1 CRRRRWARRRWRLE
15 RGRQCTGWGASGQ
28 QSVSVVHRRDRLA
41 AFHSLYQVTLAAGG
55 RGEGRGSERAG
66 RGGGQ
71 GGGQGAE
78 GEGGAGREGG
88 KAGGARAEGGE
99 GGDGGGTLQNE
110 EHPRRGTQAGRAGGR
125 RNAEMLELSGVE
137 RGRGGAPVVRTAR
150 KEGVEAP
157 KQMVRKDEQNT
168 NEGNSRSWTGRRRS
182 GDYETRGGRDSKDS
196 LPDARDA
203 FLIEHLCSGL
213 DGPSCPIKAS
223 KWPSWIFTDGPIR
236 LGFTPAHT
244 LAVPQTAAM
253 SGQPAPTKRA
263 LRSNSTTKTVVNLG
277 LNPEPKPA
285 RVTKARKGKT
295 AAEAAD
301 TTAVQEGKKSRK
313 KVVGKAV
320 QLPSNP
326 TPLNEQD
333 VERNKDKKLTPKPA
347 PPPSNPSPD
356 DEDEEDLLPNVNS
369 RGHTPYDKGM
379 AFSAAPRAV
388 GTFQRQPHTLVPV
401 LPPTTNDNNNNN
413 NNNTESNFSDSE
425 KERQKAE
432 HQHNE
437 IARQVPWEGVYV
449 SEEEE
454 EAEAM
459 KEYQQDAR
467 GEGRRRRKRRVT
479 DDEHGEHDSD
489 ADQDD
494 ADEPE
499 PDDDAQEP
507 DDDDPTCPPPWEI
520 KPGPLSAA
528 GVNKALAARQAYHNI
543 LREVARDDG
552 KKVSAVLKA
561 IGETTKLGRKTN
573 PWNAFHMQEWSRN
586 PQPKGMSK
594 KEYHEVVRAKYR
606 ELFAHLSEDDA
617 KDPGARAA
625 CVADLMFWYSEATTV
640 MLDDQKAND
649 RGHAMLTKSTVTANT
664 RDIEICG
671 YAIDPFTDNAIIWG
685 GGQFF
690 SGVYARFKD
699 AIKRE
704 LSDIK
709 AMHQYRVVAMESRD
723 AAARGIDHPI
733 IIDFAQTSTEKNH
746 RDTRRRLLHKMFL
759 NDILAWSNLRLLSD
773 IALAQR
779 GDNLV
784 PPKDMSWKWLDMA
797 IKLRL
802 RIVEWPVELKLV
814 YPRPGFAI
822 ANIKDAAAMK
832 VMVVAMKARY
842 LGTEDAVEE
851 DTPRIV
857 SWTEEECDLPL
868 TDMLDVPLVVCA
880 DGSILLQAH
889 ALKDLLKR
897 VARKG
902 KRKASDREESEDD
915 GDNGNDNEDDDSD
928 APEVSN
934 KRKAPEQTG
943 RTPAASGSTSN
954 AASGSNGAGSQ
965 SAPSGASGLTCRY
978 INGEDVSESF
988 VGTVVKYH
996 GEPTRIQR
1004 QTQVW
1009 TAGSWRA
1016 LPKGLGVA
1024 VSEDAEPHSENFAKS
1039 PIPIRNTTA
1048 NIPIRKLLRI
1058 GSGEERGASAGAAE
1072 NK

>member
-1 CRRRRWARRRWRLE
+1 M
-15 RGRQCTGWGASGQ
+15 GQ
-28 QSVSVVHRRDRLA
+28 SYD
-41 AFHSLYQVTLAAGG
+41 
-55 RGEGRGSERAG
+55 
-66 RGGGQ
+66 
-71 GGGQGAE
+71 
-78 GEGGAGREGG
+78 
-88 KAGGARAEGGE
+88 K
-99 GGDGGGTLQNE
+99 
-110 EHPRRGTQAGRAGGR
+110 
-125 RNAEMLELSGVE
+125 
-137 RGRGGAPVVRTAR
+137 RT
-150 KEGVEAP
+150 
-157 KQMVRKDEQNT
+157 
-168 NEGNSRSWTGRRRS
+168 
-182 GDYETRGGRDSKDS
+182 
-196 LPDARDA
+196 
-203 FLIEHLCSGL
+203 
-213 DGPSCPIKAS
+213 
-223 KWPSWIFTDGPIR
+223 IR

-244 LAVPQTAAM
+244 LAVPQTAAI

-263 LRSNSTTKTVVNLG
+263 LRSNSTAKTVVNLG

-313 KVVGKAV
+313 KVVGKAA

-369 RGHTPYDKGM
+369 RGHTPYDEGHGL
-379 AFSAAPRAV
+379 FRSPTPQLGHSSASPAHS
-388 GTFQRQPHTLVPV
+388 FQYSRSSTPVDLNKLKPHDD
-401 LPPTTNDNNNNN
+401 ND
-413 NNNTESNFSDSE
+413 TESNFSDSE
-425 KERQKAE
+425 KERRKAE

-459 KEYQQDAR
+459 KEYQQDTR
-467 GEGRRRRKRRVT
+467 GEGRRRRKRRAT
-479 DDEHGEHDSD
+479 DDEHGEHNSD

-494 ADEPE
+494 ADEQE
-499 PDDDAQEP
+499 SDDDAQEP
-507 DDDDPTCPPPWEI
+507 DDDDPTCLPPWEI

-528 GVNKALAARQAYHNI
+528 GVKKALAARQAYHNI
-543 LREVARDDG
+543 LREVAREDG

-561 IGETTKLGRKTN
+561 IGERTKLGRKTN
-573 PWNAFHMQEWSRN
+573 PWNAFQMQERSRN
-586 PQPKGMSK
+586 PPPKGMSK
-594 KEYHEVVRAKYR
+594 KEYHEVVRTKYR

-617 KDPGARAA
+617 KDPGAQAA
-625 CVADLMFWYSEATTV
+625 CVADLMSWYSEATTV
-640 MLDDQKAND
+640 MLDD
-649 RGHAMLTKSTVTANT
+649 RGHAMLTKSTVTVNT

-709 AMHQYRVVAMESRD
+709 AMHQVVAMGSRD
-723 AAARGIDHPI
+723 AAAHGIDHPI

-746 RDTRRRLLHKMFL
+746 RDTRR
-759 NDILAWSNLRLLSD
+759 LAWSNLRLLSD
-773 IALAQR
+773 VALAQR
-779 GDNLV
+779 GNNLV

-832 VMVVAMKARY
+832 VMVAAMKARY

-851 DTPRIV
+851 DTLRIV

-868 TDMLDVPLVVCA
+868 TDMLDVPLVVCT

-889 ALKDLLKR
+889 ASKDLLKR

-902 KRKASDREESEDD
+902 KHKASDREESEDD
-915 GDNGNDNEDDDSD
+915 GDNGNDNEDDNSD

-943 RTPAASGSTSN
+943 RSGKHPRTIGPNTAHNAIAPAASGSTSN

-978 INGEDVSESF
+978 INGEDISESF

-1016 LPKGLGVA
+1016 LPKGLGVT
-1024 VSEDAEPHSENFAKS
+1024 VSKDAEPHCE
-1039 PIPIRNTTA
+1039 
-1048 NIPIRKLLRI
+1048 LLWFYI
-1058 GSGEERGASAGAAE
+1058 GLFDD
-1072 NK
+1072 

>member
-1 CRRRRWARRRWRLE
+1 
-15 RGRQCTGWGASGQ
+15 
-28 QSVSVVHRRDRLA
+28 
-41 AFHSLYQVTLAAGG
+41 
-55 RGEGRGSERAG
+55 
-66 RGGGQ
+66 
-71 GGGQGAE
+71 
-78 GEGGAGREGG
+78 
-88 KAGGARAEGGE
+88 
-99 GGDGGGTLQNE
+99 
-110 EHPRRGTQAGRAGGR
+110 
-125 RNAEMLELSGVE
+125 
-137 RGRGGAPVVRTAR
+137 
-150 KEGVEAP
+150 
-157 KQMVRKDEQNT
+157 
-168 NEGNSRSWTGRRRS
+168 
-182 GDYETRGGRDSKDS
+182 
-196 LPDARDA
+196 
-203 FLIEHLCSGL
+203 
-213 DGPSCPIKAS
+213 
-223 KWPSWIFTDGPIR
+223 
-236 LGFTPAHT
+236 
-244 LAVPQTAAM
+244 M

-295 AAEAAD
+295 AAEAAA
-301 TTAVQEGKKSRK
+301 AVESY
-313 KVVGKAV
+313 A
-320 QLPSNP
+320 
-326 TPLNEQD
+326 LNEQD

-356 DEDEEDLLPNVNS
+356 DDEDEEDLLPNVNS
-369 RGHTPYDKGM
+369 RGHTPYDEGHGL
-379 AFSAAPRAV
+379 FRSPTPQLGHSSASPAHSFHPR
-388 GTFQRQPHTLVPV
+388 HDD
-401 LPPTTNDNNNNN
+401 NDNDND
-413 NNNTESNFSDSE
+413 TESNFSDSE
-425 KERQKAE
+425 KERRKAE

-437 IARQVPWEGVYV
+437 ITRQVPWEGVYV

-459 KEYQQDAR
+459 KEYQQDMR
-467 GEGRRRRKRRVT
+467 GEGRRRQKRRAT

-489 ADQDD
+489 ADQDN
-494 ADEPE
+494 ADE
-499 PDDDAQEP
+499 QEP

-552 KKVSAVLKA
+552 KKVSAVLEA

-573 PWNAFHMQEWSRN
+573 PWNTFQMQERSRN

-617 KDPGARAA
+617 KDPGVRAA
-625 CVADLMFWYSEATTV
+625 CIADLMSWYSEAITV
-640 MLDDQKAND
+640 MLDDQ
-649 RGHAMLTKSTVTANT
+649 KSTVTANT

-699 AIKRE
+699 TIKRE

-709 AMHQYRVVAMESRD
+709 AMHQVVAMESRD
-723 AAARGIDHPI
+723 AAARRIDHPI

-746 RDTRRRLLHKMFL
+746 RDTRRRLLRKMFL
-759 NDILAWSNLRLLSD
+759 NDIHV
-773 IALAQR
+773 ALAQR

-797 IKLRL
+797 IKLCL

-832 VMVVAMKARY
+832 VMVAAMKARY

-889 ALKDLLKR
+889 ASKDLLKC

-943 RTPAASGSTSN
+943 RSGKRPRTIGPNTAQNAIAPAASGSNS
-954 AASGSNGAGSQ
+954 AGSQ
-965 SAPSGASGLTCRY
+965 SAPSGASGLMCRY
-978 INGEDVSESF
+978 INGKDVSESF

-1016 LPKGLGVA
+1016 LPKGLGIT
-1024 VSEDAEPHSENFAKS
+1024 VSEDAEPHCE
-1039 PIPIRNTTA
+1039 
-1048 NIPIRKLLRI
+1048 LLRFYI
-1058 GSGEERGASAGAAE
+1058 GLF
-1072 NK
+1072 ND

>member
-1 CRRRRWARRRWRLE
+1 
-15 RGRQCTGWGASGQ
+15 
-28 QSVSVVHRRDRLA
+28 
-41 AFHSLYQVTLAAGG
+41 
-55 RGEGRGSERAG
+55 
-66 RGGGQ
+66 
-71 GGGQGAE
+71 
-78 GEGGAGREGG
+78 
-88 KAGGARAEGGE
+88 
-99 GGDGGGTLQNE
+99 
-110 EHPRRGTQAGRAGGR
+110 
-125 RNAEMLELSGVE
+125 
-137 RGRGGAPVVRTAR
+137 
-150 KEGVEAP
+150 
-157 KQMVRKDEQNT
+157 
-168 NEGNSRSWTGRRRS
+168 
-182 GDYETRGGRDSKDS
+182 
-196 LPDARDA
+196 
-203 FLIEHLCSGL
+203 
-213 DGPSCPIKAS
+213 
-223 KWPSWIFTDGPIR
+223 
-236 LGFTPAHT
+236 
-244 LAVPQTAAM
+244 M

-263 LRSNSTTKTVVNLG
+263 LRSNSTAKTVVNLG

-285 RVTKARKGKT
+285 RVTKARKGKM

-301 TTAVQEGKKSRK
+301 TTAVQEGRKSRK

-369 RGHTPYDKGM
+369 RGHTPYDEGHGL
-379 AFSAAPRAV
+379 FRSPTPQLGHSSASPAHS
-388 GTFQRQPHTLVPV
+388 FQYSRSSTPVDLNKLKPHDDDD
-401 LPPTTNDNNNNN
+401 NDNDND
-413 NNNTESNFSDSE
+413 TESNFSDSE
-425 KERQKAE
+425 KERRKAE

-459 KEYQQDAR
+459 KEYQQDTR
-467 GEGRRRRKRRVT
+467 GKGRRRRKRRAT
-479 DDEHGEHDSD
+479 DDKHGEHDSD
-489 ADQDD
+489 TDQDG
-494 ADEPE
+494 ADEQE

-528 GVNKALAARQAYHNI
+528 GINKALAARQAYHNI
-543 LREVARDDG
+543 LQEVARDDG
-552 KKVSAVLKA
+552 KKVSTVLKA
-561 IGETTKLGRKTN
+561 IGETTKLGQKTN
-573 PWNAFHMQEWSRN
+573 PWNAFQMQERSRN

-594 KEYHEVVRAKYR
+594 KEYHEV
-606 ELFAHLSEDDA
+606 
-617 KDPGARAA
+617 
-625 CVADLMFWYSEATTV
+625 
-640 MLDDQKAND
+640 
-649 RGHAMLTKSTVTANT
+649 STVTANT
-664 RDIEICG
+664 CDIEICG

-699 AIKRE
+699 AIKQE

-709 AMHQYRVVAMESRD
+709 AMHHVVVMESRD

-746 RDTRRRLLHKMFL
+746 CDTRRRLLRKMFL
-759 NDILAWSNLRLLSD
+759 NDIHV
-773 IALAQR
+773 ALAQR

-802 RIVEWPVELKLV
+802 HIVEWPVELKLV
-814 YPRPGFAI
+814 YPRLGFAI

-832 VMVVAMKARY
+832 ARY
-842 LGTEDAVEE
+842 LGTEE

-889 ALKDLLKR
+889 ASKDLLKR

-902 KRKASDREESEDD
+902 KRKTSDREESEDD

-943 RTPAASGSTSN
+943 RSGKRPRTIGPNTAQNAIAPAASGSTSN

-978 INGEDVSESF
+978 INGERL
-988 VGTVVKYH
+988 G
-996 GEPTRIQR
+996 R

-1009 TAGSWRA
+1009 TAGSWHA

-1024 VSEDAEPHSENFAKS
+1024 VSEDAEPHYDTRPPALPTGLMIEVDHEIRARRRIVGAVGGGGGHGIAAWLASILAAADAVPVAGTGEMFWPGPGGNEDEGHENGWLTDL
-1039 PIPIRNTTA
+1039 IDE
-1048 NIPIRKLLRI
+1048 LD
-1058 GSGEERGASAGAAE
+1058 AE
-1072 NK
+1072 GL

>member
-1 CRRRRWARRRWRLE
+1 
-15 RGRQCTGWGASGQ
+15 
-28 QSVSVVHRRDRLA
+28 
-41 AFHSLYQVTLAAGG
+41 
-55 RGEGRGSERAG
+55 
-66 RGGGQ
+66 
-71 GGGQGAE
+71 
-78 GEGGAGREGG
+78 
-88 KAGGARAEGGE
+88 
-99 GGDGGGTLQNE
+99 
-110 EHPRRGTQAGRAGGR
+110 
-125 RNAEMLELSGVE
+125 
-137 RGRGGAPVVRTAR
+137 
-150 KEGVEAP
+150 
-157 KQMVRKDEQNT
+157 
-168 NEGNSRSWTGRRRS
+168 
-182 GDYETRGGRDSKDS
+182 
-196 LPDARDA
+196 
-203 FLIEHLCSGL
+203 
-213 DGPSCPIKAS
+213 
-223 KWPSWIFTDGPIR
+223 
-236 LGFTPAHT
+236 
-244 LAVPQTAAM
+244 M

-263 LRSNSTTKTVVNLG
+263 LHSNSTAKTVVNLG

-285 RVTKARKGKT
+285 RVTKVRKGKT
-295 AAEAAD
+295 AAEAAN

-313 KVVGKAV
+313 NVVGKAA

-356 DEDEEDLLPNVNS
+356 DEDEEDLLPSVNS
-369 RGHTPYDKGM
+369 RGHTSYDKGHGL
-379 AFSAAPRAV
+379 FRSPTPQLGHSSASPAHS
-388 GTFQRQPHTLVPV
+388 FQYSRSSTPADLNKLKPHDDDD
-401 LPPTTNDNNNNN
+401 NDNDND
-413 NNNTESNFSDSE
+413 TESNFSDSE
-425 KERQKAE
+425 KE
-432 HQHNE
+432 
-437 IARQVPWEGVYV
+437 

-459 KEYQQDAR
+459 KEYQQDTW
-467 GEGRRRRKRRVT
+467 GEGRHRRKRRAT

-489 ADQDD
+489 ADQDN
-494 ADEPE
+494 ADEQE

-507 DDDDPTCPPPWEI
+507 DDDAQEPDDDVQEPDDDDPTCPPLWEI

-543 LREVARDDG
+543 LREVAREDG

-561 IGETTKLGRKTN
+561 IGEMTKLGWKTN
-573 PWNAFHMQEWSRN
+573 PWNAFQMQERSCN

-594 KEYHEVVRAKYR
+594 KEYHEVMQ
-606 ELFAHLSEDDA
+606 DNA
-617 KDPGARAA
+617 KDPGTRAA
-625 CVADLMFWYSEATTV
+625 CVADLMSWYSEATTV

-649 RGHAMLTKSTVTANT
+649 RAHAMLTKSTVTANT
-664 RDIEICG
+664 CNIEICG
-671 YAIDPFTDNAIIWG
+671 YAIDPFTDNAIIRG

-690 SGVYARFKD
+690 SGVYVRFKD

-709 AMHQYRVVAMESRD
+709 AMHQVVAMESRD

-733 IIDFAQTSTEKNH
+733 IIDFVQTSTENNH
-746 RDTRRRLLHKMFL
+746 RDTRCRLLRKMFL
-759 NDILAWSNLRLLSD
+759 NDIHV
-773 IALAQR
+773 ALAQG

-802 RIVEWPVELKLV
+802 RIIEWPVELKLV

-822 ANIKDAAAMK
+822 ANIKDAVAMK
-832 VMVVAMKARY
+832 VMVAAMKARY
-842 LGTEDAVEE
+842 LGTEDTVEE

-868 TDMLDVPLVVCA
+868 TDMLDT
-880 DGSILLQAH
+880 GRS
-889 ALKDLLKR
+889 
-897 VARKG
+897 G
-902 KRKASDREESEDD
+902 KRPRTIGPNTAQ
-915 GDNGNDNEDDDSD
+915 NAI
-928 APEVSN
+928 AP
-934 KRKAPEQTG
+934 
-943 RTPAASGSTSN
+943 

-1016 LPKGLGVA
+1016 LPKGLGLV
-1024 VSEDAEPHSENFAKS
+1024 VSEDAEPHCE
-1039 PIPIRNTTA
+1039 
-1048 NIPIRKLLRI
+1048 LLRFYI
-1058 GSGEERGASAGAAE
+1058 GLFDD
-1072 NK
+1072 